1 MLYGTNSAIKG
12 VTAAFGT
19 ATKRSKSKRLPAC
32 TVLASCTMLDFSRG
46 GCNKNRE
53 RMMMYSS
60 RVMFRKDDDND
71 VARDL
76 LSKSKH
82 YTIFNRTRI
91 YLFLKHNVTLG

>member
-1 MLYGTNSAIKG
+1 
-12 VTAAFGT
+12 
-19 ATKRSKSKRLPAC
+19 
-32 TVLASCTMLDFSRG
+32 
-46 GCNKNRE
+46 
-53 RMMMYSS
+53 MYSS